1 MTDNEQPGSA
11 QPSNAPPGNA
21 PPDNAPP
28 DNAQPINFGVP
39 VDVQT
44 TSLIGYQ
51 SRGHCLVIADQ
62 ERGLE
67 VCAALQTAAKTL
79 LVPDADATAI
89 DKQATDDAI
98 RVITARVVSLSGYL
112 GAFDCQVG
120 SETDPG
126 SLAKIAGVS
135 LFGGFDHVL
144 DLSPMPLLAAEVLPF
159 GYFAPGDD
167 PQALDAALEQLAE
180 LEGEFEKPKYF
191 EYDPGICAH
200 SRSGITACTNCID
213 VCGTGAIT
221 TAGEQISVEPYL
233 CQGCGSCAS
242 NCPSGAIRYAY
253 PAPADAL
260 TQLAQ
265 MLDDR
270 RKAGFQSTVVF
281 LHDGDEGASR
291 LEQFEAELSDVVL
304 PIAVE
309 EVGSIGID
317 GWFGA
322 LAYGASAVVIDA
334 PGPGGMFQSLTK
346 QLNVANTILDGLGL
360 HNRLSM
366 MEGDALKYL
375 NAQASRSYQTL
386 QPASFQAFNDKRQT
400 TRNALDHLV
409 AQTKGVEASAVALS
423 ADAPFGEVIVDK
435 DACTLCL
442 ACVTVC
448 PGRALQDGES
458 KPQLKL
464 IESACLQCGL
474 CEKACPE
481 SAITLSPRYLY
492 DSEQAR
498 TPRVLN
504 EQTPFNCIVCNT
516 PFATLQIIGRMQ
528 AQLSGHWMF
537 EDEKSLRRLKMCED
551 CRVKDIFESEQGGIN
566 VHKPDDQTS

>member
-1 MTDNEQPGSA
+1 MIDNEQPT
-11 QPSNAPPGNA
+11 
-21 PPDNAPP
+21 D
-28 DNAQPINFGVP
+28 AQPINFGVP

-44 TSLIGYQ
+44 TSLVGYQ
-51 SRGHCLVIADQ
+51 SRGHCLVIAGQ

-67 VCAALQTAAKTL
+67 VCALLQTAAKTL
-79 LVPDADATAI
+79 LVPDAAADSI
-89 DKQATDDAI
+89 DRQATDDAI
-98 RVITARVVSLSGYL
+98 HVIKARVVGVTGYL
-112 GAFDCQVG
+112 GAYDCLVG
-120 SETDPG
+120 SESDPG
-126 SLAKIAGVS
+126 SLAKVAGVS

-144 DLSPMPLLAAEVLPF
+144 DLSPVPLLGAEVLPF

-167 PQALDAALEQLAE
+167 PQALQVALEELAE

-191 EYDPGICAH
+191 DYDPAICAH

-233 CQGCGSCAS
+233 CQGCGSCTS

-260 TQLAQ
+260 AQLAKL
-265 MLDDR
+265 LDDR
-270 RKAGFQSTVVF
+270 RKSEFQSTVVF
-281 LHDGDEGASR
+281 LHDADEGAHK
-291 LEQFEAELSDVVL
+291 LEQFDAQLSDVIL
-304 PIAVE
+304 PVAVE
-309 EVGSIGID
+309 ELGSIGMD

-334 PGPGGMFQSLTK
+334 PEPGGMLHTLTK
-346 QLNVANTILDGLGL
+346 QLNVANSILEGLGWQDC
-360 HNRLSM
+360 LSM
-366 MEGDALKYL
+366 VQGDALDYL
-375 NAQASRSYQTL
+375 NAQALRSFQVI
-386 QPASFQAFNDKRQT
+386 QPASFRAFNDKRQT
-400 TRNALDHLV
+400 IRNALDHLV
-409 AQTKGVEASAVALS
+409 AEARDASQPAVALG
-423 ADAPFGEVIVDK
+423 ADAPFGEVIVDTG
-435 DACTLCL
+435 ACTLCL

-481 SAITLSPRYLY
+481 SAITLRPRYLY

-498 TPRVLN
+498 SPRILN

-516 PFATLQIIGRMQ
+516 PFATQQIIGRMQ

-537 EDEKSLRRLKMCED
+537 EDEKALRRLKMCED
-551 CRVKDIFESEQGGIN
+551 CRVKDIFESEQGGID
-566 VHKPDDQTS
+566 VHKTDDQAT